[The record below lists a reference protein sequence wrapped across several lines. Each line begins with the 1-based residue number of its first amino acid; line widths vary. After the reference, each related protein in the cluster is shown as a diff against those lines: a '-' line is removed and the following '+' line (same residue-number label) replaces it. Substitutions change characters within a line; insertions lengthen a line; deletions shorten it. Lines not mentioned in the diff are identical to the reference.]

1 VSAKPAPSAAAPAG
15 PVAVRLDSVSKSF
28 KLPHQH
34 YSTLKER
41 ALHPFRSKSF
51 DELRAVQDISLDIA
65 EGEFFGIVGRNGS
78 GKSTLLKLL
87 AGIYEVDQ
95 GTIDINGRLSPFI
108 ELGVG
113 FNPDL
118 TARENVLINAIML
131 GLSRK
136 QAVERFDEIIA
147 FAELEEFLDLKLKNY
162 SSGMAVRLGFA
173 VAIQVDADILLIDE
187 VLAVGDAAFQQKCF
201 EQFETLKDAGKTIV
215 FVTHDMSAVEH
226 FCDRAMLIERGELVT
241 IDAPDKV
248 ARRYNQLNFGRI
260 VHADV
265 EGERQGDHVAAE
277 ITAAWFEDSGLRRQT
292 AMPQG
297 EFCIVCIE
305 VTFHEDMQDPI
316 FAWGLTNEAGL
327 RVMNSTTFYDHPRTG
342 HFKAGQ
348 TVVARTGFALRIAGN
363 RYTLSPSVAY
373 RGAGSDVVDVR
384 EDLVTLLVHSS
395 RITGGVVDLEQSFN
409 IEEAVS

>member
-1 VSAKPAPSAAAPAG
+1 MTSPAIVVDG
-15 PVAVRLDSVSKSF
+15 VSKSF
-28 KLPHQH
+28 RLPRERVH
-34 YSTLKER
+34 TLKER
-41 ALHPFRSKSF
+41 ALHPLRRPQF
-51 DELRAVQDISLDIA
+51 DELKALRDVSFAVES
-65 EGEFFGIVGRNGS
+65 GEFFAVVGRNGS
-78 GKSTLLKLL
+78 GKSTLLKCM
-87 AGIYEVDQ
+87 AGIY
-95 GTIDINGRLSPFI
+95 GTDAGRIFVNGQMSTFI

-118 TARENVLINAIML
+118 PARENVMINATML
-131 GLSRK
+131 GLSPRE
-136 QAVERFDEIIA
+136 ARNRFDRVID
-147 FAELEEFLDLKLKNY
+147 FAELRDFTEVKLKNY
-162 SSGMAVRLGFA
+162 SSGMLVRLAFA

-201 EQFETLKDAGKTIV
+201 EQFERLKDAGKTIV
-215 FVTHDMSAVEH
+215 FVTHDMSSVER
-226 FCDRAMLIERGELVT
+226 FCDRALLLERGKLVA
-241 IDAPDKV
+241 IGAPGTV

-277 ITAAWFEDSGLRRQT
+277 ITAAWFEDVGFNRQT

-297 EFCIVCIE
+297 EFCHVCVE

-316 FAWGLTNEAGL
+316 FAWGLRNESGL
-327 RVMNSTTFYDHPRTG
+327 SVMNSTTFHDHPRTG

-363 RYTLSPSVAY
+363 RYTLSPSIAR
-373 RGAGSDVVDVR
+373 RGSGADLVDVR

-395 RITGGVVDLEQSFN
+395 RITGGVVDLEQVFVV
-409 IEEAVS
+409 EE